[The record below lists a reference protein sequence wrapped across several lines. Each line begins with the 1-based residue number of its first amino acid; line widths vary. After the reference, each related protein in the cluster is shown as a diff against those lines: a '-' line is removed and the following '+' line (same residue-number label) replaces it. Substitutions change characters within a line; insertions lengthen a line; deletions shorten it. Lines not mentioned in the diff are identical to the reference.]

1 MYLSFTSSH
10 APTPLPMTA
19 AQRTTGHSLFDKSVI
34 NHVGRGT
41 VAHIQPLLSPHLL
54 ADLSCEDLGTY
65 TIFSFLIWEVRT
77 LIPILQGGS
86 ED

>member
-1 MYLSFTSSH
+1 M
-10 APTPLPMTA
+10 
-19 AQRTTGHSLFDKSVI
+19 
-34 NHVGRGT
+34 
-41 VAHIQPLLSPHLL
+41 AHIQPLLSPHLL